1 MAYGALRAEREVGER
16 AHVQGGFYVH
26 LQLPH
31 RALPGRPP
39 PLVFPVPVR
48 RGENQQMPSVLRN
61 GGGRG
66 DGRGGGGSE
75 TTVLMALT
83 TPKSSTATAPYSAPS
98 VTLGRITCRYGH
110 TEEEPFTRCGP
121 PLSLSRAPSMQHR
134 RNRLHALTLSGTRRM
149 GAEQMLKTQGVYG
162 DVFSADK
169 FRVWLTAMLTGKA
182 PNGKTLRAN
191 SSRKYRMDIKRVGAQ
206 GWWSSLTSRRCR
218 FPQPPERPPSEHRS
232 YGTAARR

>member
-1 MAYGALRAEREVGER
+1 MGER

-66 DGRGGGGSE
+66 GGRGGGGSE
-75 TTVLMALT
+75 STVLTALT

-98 VTLGRITCRYGH
+98 VTPGRITCRYGH
-110 TEEEPFTRCGP
+110 TEKEPFTRCGP
-121 PLSLSRAPSMQHR
+121 PLSLARILDAAPTESPACTDSQR
-134 RNRLHALTLSGTRRM
+134 DAADGL
-149 GAEQMLKTQGVYG
+149 AEQMLKTQGVYG

-206 GWWSSLTSRRCR
+206 GWCSSLTSRRCR
-218 FPQPPERPPSEHRS
+218 FPQPPERTQSEHRS